1 MMSHFGNKKCDCG
14 MRIWMKTYESS
25 SITKNKAQNEVNK
38 NVILE
43 CEYG

>member
-1 MMSHFGNKKCDCG
+1 
-14 MRIWMKTYESS
+14 MKTYESS
-25 SITKNKAQNEVNK
+25 SINKKKNKAQNEVNK

>member
-1 MMSHFGNKKCDCG
+1 MDENLQ
-14 MRIWMKTYESS
+14 I
-25 SITKNKAQNEVNK
+25 IINNKNKAQNEVNK

>member
-1 MMSHFGNKKCDCG
+1 MWFWNVNMD
-14 MRIWMKTYESS
+14 ESLPQ
-25 SITKNKAQNEVNK
+25 IIIDNKNKAHNEVNK

>member
-1 MMSHFGNKKCDCG
+1 MDENLQIIIDNQ
-14 MRIWMKTYESS
+14 
-25 SITKNKAQNEVNK
+25 NKAQNEVNK

>member
-1 MMSHFGNKKCDCG
+1 VNIDENLQ
-14 MRIWMKTYESS
+14 I
-25 SITKNKAQNEVNK
+25 IIDNKNKAQNEVNK